1 MFEHFDGRQLL
12 MPNIDFLTV
21 NYLLIENVSLCGHRY
36 PTLCH
41 LSEWIPMAQPFL
53 EENPLTLELRTLR
66 DSVTRFQVC
75 DLAQCSYETFI
86 QFYM

>member
-1 MFEHFDGRQLL
+1 
-12 MPNIDFLTV
+12 MPNIDFLAV

-66 DSVTRFQVC
+66 DAVTRFQVFV
-75 DLAQCSYETFI
+75 QGRYSYDISLNFAYI
-86 QFYM
+86 